1 MMTTTTIT
9 SIHYFQ
15 FIHSSAF
22 FSKENKRRQCSGG
35 DKGRYEMNLNVGRWI
50 QLTTFQ
56 SSVNVGNVNNSLRLF
71 RIQPNDQMPHI
82 FLFTSSF
89 SFCLTLFFL
98 FCQSPLLFQ
107 TVLDLDWLPADS
119 LLWWLTNWLT
129 TYKART
135 VTVLRELISSIH
147 IALYYTTIYK

>member
-15 FIHSSAF
+15 FIHSSVFF
-22 FSKENKRRQCSGG
+22 FSKEKKRTWWSGG

-71 RIQPNDQMPHI
+71 RLQPNDQMPHI

-89 SFCLTLFFL
+89 SFCLTLFL

-119 LLWWLTNWLT
+119 LLWLLTDWLT

>member
-89 SFCLTLFFL
+89 SFCLTLFLFYFVSRLSCSKLFL
-98 FCQSPLLFQ
+98 ILTGCRLILCFGC
-107 TVLDLDWLPADS
+107 
-119 LLWWLTNWLT
+119 WLTGWL
-129 TYKART
+129 RT
-135 VTVLRELISSIH
+135 RLEQ
-147 IALYYTTIYK
+147 